1 MYFSQREFMWYFPL
15 KPAVS
20 KQRGDVGLFC
30 VLSRKILLE
39 ISNIKLKI
47 LNIFQEIENILQEIY
62 KIPLEF

>member
-20 KQRGDVGLFC
+20 KQGDVGLFC

-47 LNIFQEIENILQEIY
+47 LNILQEIENILQEIY
-62 KIPLEF
+62 NIPLEF